1 MKLTTFRSG
10 KGDCLL
16 LTGSDNTNI
25 LVDGGVSNAYRDFV
39 RPELA
44 KLQENNEVIDL
55 VYVSHIDA
63 DHIEGIL
70 ALIEDHVK
78 WRRRDYQHSTG
89 NTAYKDPKVPRP
101 PEIKTLWHNSFT
113 ALIDKNKGPIEDQL
127 VKNSRVTSN
136 HYLFSGET
144 QESIFQLWD
153 KTQNFATSIRQGIR
167 LTLRAGGLL
176 NIPHNPETKQKLI
189 TVEEISGPVIK
200 GSMKLIIIGPFK
212 KDLVKL
218 RKEWNKW
225 LTSNKEAVDQIEE
238 EIKEDRRKN
247 PGMNVMDEGQQL
259 ASTLRYLVTEIGDR
273 TAVTPPNLAS
283 LMLLVEEGNK
293 KIILTGDGHAKDI
306 IKGLE
311 HHNKL
316 DNKGRLHIDI
326 LKVQHHGSFNNI
338 NKDFCERITSP
349 NYIFCGNGDHHNPH
363 WKAIKKLI
371 DARAGLL
378 NSHPQAGKP
387 YKLWF
392 NCNSTVASTDKR
404 KEHMKEIED
413 LVKAA
418 AENSELMTCEFVG
431 DKFKIQL

>member
-16 LTGSDNTNI
+16 LTSFDDTNI

-44 KLQENNEVIDL
+44 ELQKSNQALDL

-70 ALIEDHVK
+70 LLIEDHIK
-78 WRRRDYQHSTG
+78 WRRRDYQHASG
-89 NTAYKDPKVPRP
+89 NTSYKDPKVPRP
-101 PEIKTLWHNSFT
+101 PEIKALWHNSFS
-113 ALIDKNKGPIEDQL
+113 ALLDKNQGPIEEQL
-127 VKNSRVTSN
+127 VNNSRITSN
-136 HYLFSGET
+136 HYIFSGDT
-144 QESIFQLWD
+144 QEAILKLWD

-176 NIPHNPETKQKLI
+176 NIPHNPETSQKLI
-189 TVEEISGPVIK
+189 TVEEIPGPITY
-200 GSMKLIIIGPFK
+200 GSMKLSVIGPFK

-225 LTSNKEAVDQIEE
+225 LASNEDAVKEIEDAIRE
-238 EIKEDRRKN
+238 EKRSRPELS
-247 PGMNVMDEGQQL
+247 VMDEGQQL
-259 ASTLRYLVTEIGDR
+259 FSTLASLLATLGKRS
-273 TAVTPPNLAS
+273 AVTPPNLAS

-293 KIILTGDGHAKDI
+293 KILLTGDGHADDI

-316 DNKGRLHIDI
+316 NSKGRLHVDI
-326 LKVQHHGSFNNI
+326 LKVQHHGSYNNI
-338 NKDFCERITSP
+338 NEDFCERITASD
-349 NYIFCGNGDHHNPH
+349 YIFCGNGDHHNPH
-363 WKAIKKLI
+363 EDAIKNLI
-371 DARAGLL
+371 DGRAGLP

-387 YKLWF
+387 YKIWF

-404 KEHMKEIED
+404 KDHMKEIED
-413 LVKAA
+413 LMETA
-418 AENSELMTCEFVG
+418 AENNDLITFEFVG